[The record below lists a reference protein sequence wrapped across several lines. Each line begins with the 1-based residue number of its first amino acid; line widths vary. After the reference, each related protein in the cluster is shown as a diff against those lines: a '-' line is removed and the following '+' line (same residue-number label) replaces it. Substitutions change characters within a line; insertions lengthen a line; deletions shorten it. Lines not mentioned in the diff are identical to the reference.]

1 MLALSPAPVEG
12 ETMSTLPASAARAA
26 LPASATR
33 PRLTIW
39 IVYGAMGVL
48 LAAYFA
54 RELFGAGR
62 YSPLIDGWMVAG
74 FELVASGLCLARG
87 LAHRPG
93 RAVALVLGVGLLC
106 WSVGDLAITI
116 EALGGATP
124 SAPSPADAF
133 YLAFFPFAY
142 VAVVLLMRGGT
153 RRLSTPSWLDGAVA
167 GLGAAAIC
175 AAFAFPSVHRLAG
188 GGSLSVATNLAY
200 PIGDLL
206 LLFLVVGGTAMLS
219 GRRRGPWL
227 LLATGA
233 AINVVGDTSN
243 LLVSSLGATHVGA
256 LANAAAW
263 PTSILLM
270 SMVVW
275 LGAGH
280 ASPFAAQKPT
290 GFVLPA
296 LAAASGLAILVVGT
310 LHHTSGVATGLATAT
325 LVVVGVRLALSARG
339 MRTLTRKRYHQ
350 SVTDDL
356 TGLGNRRYLFQVLDA
371 FFTDTAGAAMPGRR
385 LAFLFIDLNRFKE
398 LNDAF
403 GHPAGDAILKQLG
416 ARLKA
421 SLRESDE
428 LIRFGGDE
436 FAVVLMDAD
445 AEYATTIAGHLT
457 DSLRE
462 PFALHAVS
470 SRISASIGI
479 AHAPADAADSAALMA
494 RADVAMYRAKSSGLP
509 FAVFE
514 HERDFEGDGNRLR
527 LAEELRLAL
536 ERGELVLHYQP
547 QLDLRSDEIPT
558 VEALIRWPHPRLGLL
573 HPLSFLPV
581 AEEAGLMGSLTR
593 WVLEAALT
601 QCGVWRGA
609 GRRIT
614 VSVNISATNLLDV
627 GFIDLVRGLLAR
639 CELPADALILEIT
652 ETSLITEFERSRR
665 VIAQLRDLGLVVS
678 IDDFGAGFT
687 SLAFLGSLAVGELK
701 LDRTFITRLATG
713 EREREVQLVRATI
726 DLGHAL
732 GLRVVAEGVEDYGT
746 LALLSRCGCDLVQ
759 GYFIDVPRPAGE
771 LTFLA
776 QPTGN
781 RPSTAARSEHDDR
794 LLARTSSAGAVAT
807 RLVGGRVPLTPK
819 PALQPAPQP
828 DPDVAVVA

>member
-1 MLALSPAPVEG
+1 MSALPAPAV
-12 ETMSTLPASAARAA
+12 RAA
-26 LPASATR
+26 LPARATR
-33 PRLTIW
+33 ARPTVW
-39 IVYGAMGVL
+39 IVYGVMGAL

-54 RELFGAGR
+54 RELFGAQR
-62 YSPLIDGWMVAG
+62 YSTPIDGWMVAG
-74 FELVASGLCLARG
+74 FELVASGMCLARG
-87 LAHRPG
+87 LVRRPG

-106 WSVGDLAITI
+106 WSVGDVAITI
-116 EALGGATP
+116 ETLGGATP

-133 YLAFFPFAY
+133 YLAFFPLAY
-142 VAVVLLMRGGT
+142 VALVLLMRGGT
-153 RRLSTPSWLDGAVA
+153 RRLATPSWLDGAVA

-175 AAFAFPSVHRLAG
+175 AAFAFSDLQRLAG

-206 LLFLVVGGTAMLS
+206 LLFLAVGGTALLS
-219 GRRRGPWL
+219 GRRRAPWL

-233 AINVVGDTSN
+233 AINVLGDTSN
-243 LLVSSLGATHVGA
+243 LLASSFGTTHVGT

-270 SMVVW
+270 SAAVW
-275 LGAGH
+275 LGPGH
-280 ASPFAAQKPT
+280 ASPFALQKPT
-290 GFVLPA
+290 GFVLPT
-296 LAAASGLAILVVGT
+296 LAATSGLAILVVGA
-310 LHHTSGVATGLATAT
+310 LHHISGVAIGLAAAT

-339 MRTLTRKRYHQ
+339 MRSLTTTRYRQ

-356 TGLGNRRYLFQVLDA
+356 TGLGNRRYLFQILDA
-371 FFTDTAGAAMPGRR
+371 FFAESSGTPVSDRR

-416 ARLKA
+416 GRLKA
-421 SLRESDE
+421 SLRESDA

-445 AEYATTIAGHLT
+445 AEYATTIAEHLT
-457 DSLRE
+457 HSLHE
-462 PFALHAVS
+462 PFALDAVS

-479 AHAPADAADSAALMA
+479 AHAPSDAGDSAALMA
-494 RADVAMYRAKSSGLP
+494 RADVAMYRAKSNGLP
-509 FAVFE
+509 FVVFD
-514 HERDFEGDGNRLR
+514 HARDFEGDGNRLR

-536 ERGELVLHYQP
+536 EHGELVLHYQP
-547 QLDLRSDEIPT
+547 QLDLRSDEIPS
-558 VEALIRWPHPRLGLL
+558 VEALVRWPHRRLGLL
-573 HPLSFLPV
+573 QPLSFLPV
-581 AEEAGLMGSLTR
+581 AEEAGLMGPLTR

-601 QCGVWRGA
+601 QCAAWRDS

-614 VSVNISATNLLDV
+614 VSVNISASNVLDA
-627 GFIDLVRGLLAR
+627 GFIELVRGLLER
-639 CELPADALILEIT
+639 CDLAPDALILEIT

-701 LDRTFITRLATG
+701 LDRTFITRLASG

-726 DLGHAL
+726 DLGHSL
-732 GLRVVAEGVEDYGT
+732 GLRVVAEGVENYAT

-759 GYFIDVPRPAGE
+759 GYFIDVPRPADE
-771 LTFLA
+771 LAFLELPA
-776 QPTGN
+776 GD
-781 RPSTAARSEHDDR
+781 RPSKAARADHDDR
-794 LLARTSSAGAVAT
+794 LLARTSSAGAMAT
-807 RLVGGRVPLTPK
+807 RPVGGRMPPTPQ
-819 PALQPAPQP
+819 PLQPAT
-828 DPDVAVVA
+828 VGTRS

>member
-1 MLALSPAPVEG
+1 
-12 ETMSTLPASAARAA
+12 MSALPAAAVRAA
-26 LPASATR
+26 LPARATR
-33 PRLTIW
+33 TRPTIW
-39 IVYGAMGVL
+39 IVYGVMGVL

-54 RELFGAGR
+54 REVVGADR
-62 YSPLIDGWMVAG
+62 YSSLIDGWMVAG

-87 LAHRPG
+87 LVRRPG

-106 WSVGDLAITI
+106 WSAGDVAITI

-124 SAPSPADAF
+124 SAPSPADAL
-133 YLAFFPFAY
+133 YLTFFPLAY
-142 VAVVLLMRGGT
+142 VAVVLMMRGGT
-153 RRLSTPSWLDGAVA
+153 RRLATPSWLDGAVA

-175 AAFAFPSVHRLAG
+175 AAFAFPSLRRLAG

-227 LLATGA
+227 LLATGV

-243 LLVSSLGATHVGA
+243 LLASSLGHVGT
-256 LANAAAW
+256 LVNAAAW

-270 SMVVW
+270 SMAVW

-280 ASPFAAQKPT
+280 ASPFALQKPT
-290 GFVLPA
+290 GFLLPA
-296 LAAASGLAILVVGT
+296 LAAAAGLAILVVGT
-310 LHHTSGVATGLATAT
+310 VHHTDGVAIGLATAT

-356 TGLGNRRYLFQVLDA
+356 TGLGNRRYLFQILDA
-371 FFTDTAGAAMPGRR
+371 FFADGSGAPMRGRR

-416 ARLKA
+416 GRLKA

-445 AEYATTIAGHLT
+445 AEYATTIARHLT
-457 DSLRE
+457 ESLRE
-462 PFALHAVS
+462 PFALEAVS

-479 AHAPADAADSAALMA
+479 AHAPSDASDSAELMA
-494 RADVAMYRAKSSGLP
+494 RADVAMYRAKSNGLP
-509 FAVFE
+509 FVVFE

-527 LAEELRLAL
+527 LAEELRLAI
-536 ERGELVLHYQP
+536 ERAELVLHYQP

-558 VEALIRWPHPRLGLL
+558 VEALVRWAHPRLGLL

-581 AEEAGLMGSLTR
+581 AEEAGLMGLLTR
-593 WVLEAALT
+593 WILAAALT
-601 QCGVWRGA
+601 QCAAWRDA

-614 VSVNISATNLLDV
+614 VSVNISASSLLDA
-627 GFIDLVRGLLAR
+627 GFIDLVRAQLER
-639 CELPADALILEIT
+639 CDLPADALILEIT

-665 VIAQLRDLGLVVS
+665 VIAELRDLGLVVS

-713 EREREVQLVRATI
+713 KREREVQLVRATI

-732 GLRVVAEGVEDYGT
+732 GLRVVAEGVEDYAT

-759 GYFIDVPRPAGE
+759 GYFIDVPQPADE
-771 LTFLA
+771 LTFLK
-776 QPTGN
+776 QPTDN
-781 RPSTAARSEHDDR
+781 RPSKAAREEHDDR
-794 LLARTSSAGAVAT
+794 QLARTSSAGAVAT

-819 PALQPAPQP
+819 PLQQAVAER
-828 DPDVAVVA
+828 DPDVAAVA

>member
-1 MLALSPAPVEG
+1 
-12 ETMSTLPASAARAA
+12 MSALPAAAVRAA
-26 LPASATR
+26 LPARATR
-33 PRLTIW
+33 ARPTIW
-39 IVYGAMGVL
+39 IVYGVMGVL

-54 RELFGAGR
+54 REVLGADR
-62 YSPLIDGWMVAG
+62 YSSLIDGWMVAG

-87 LAHRPG
+87 LVRRPG

-106 WSVGDLAITI
+106 WSAGDVAITI

-133 YLAFFPFAY
+133 YLTFFPLAY
-142 VAVVLLMRGGT
+142 VAVVLMMRGGA
-153 RRLSTPSWLDGAVA
+153 RRLATPSWLDGAVA

-175 AAFAFPSVHRLAG
+175 AAFAFPSLRRLAG

-227 LLATGA
+227 LLTTGV
-233 AINVVGDTSN
+233 AINVVGDASN
-243 LLVSSLGATHVGA
+243 LLASSLGHVGT
-256 LANAAAW
+256 LVNAAAW

-270 SMVVW
+270 SMAVW

-280 ASPFAAQKPT
+280 ASPFALQKPT
-290 GFVLPA
+290 GFLLPA
-296 LAAASGLAILVVGT
+296 LAAAAGLAILVVGT
-310 LHHTSGVATGLATAT
+310 VHHTDGVAIGLATAT

-356 TGLGNRRYLFQVLDA
+356 TGLGNRRYPFQILDA
-371 FFTDTAGAAMPGRR
+371 FFADGGGAPMPGRR

-416 ARLKA
+416 GRLKA

-436 FAVVLMDAD
+436 FAVVLMGAD
-445 AEYATTIAGHLT
+445 AEYATTIARHLT
-457 DSLRE
+457 ESLRE
-462 PFALHAVS
+462 PFALEAVS

-479 AHAPADAADSAALMA
+479 AHAPSDASDSAELMA
-494 RADVAMYRAKSSGLP
+494 RADVAMYRAKSNGLP
-509 FAVFE
+509 FVVFE

-527 LAEELRLAL
+527 LAEELRLAI

-558 VEALIRWPHPRLGLL
+558 VEALVRWPHPRLGLL

-581 AEEAGLMGSLTR
+581 AEEAGLMGPLTR
-593 WVLEAALT
+593 WILAAALT
-601 QCGVWRGA
+601 QCAAWRDA

-614 VSVNISATNLLDV
+614 VSVNISASNLLDV
-627 GFIDLVRGLLAR
+627 GFLDLVRAQLER
-639 CELPADALILEIT
+639 CDLPAEALILEIT
-652 ETSLITEFERSRR
+652 ETSLITEFEHSRR
-665 VIAQLRDLGLVVS
+665 VIAELRDLGLVVS

-687 SLAFLGSLAVGELK
+687 SLALLGSLAVGELK

-713 EREREVQLVRATI
+713 KREREVQLVRATI

-732 GLRVVAEGVEDYGT
+732 GLRVVAEGVEDYAT

-759 GYFIDVPRPAGE
+759 GYFIDVPQPADE
-771 LTFLA
+771 LTFLK
-776 QPTGN
+776 QPTDN
-781 RPSTAARSEHDDR
+781 RPSKAAREEHDDR

-819 PALQPAPQP
+819 PLQQAAAER
-828 DPDVAVVA
+828 DPDVAAVA

>member
-1 MLALSPAPVEG
+1 
-12 ETMSTLPASAARAA
+12 MSA

-33 PRLTIW
+33 AVVPTSPTRPRPTIW
-39 IVYGAMGVL
+39 IAYAAMGVV

-54 RELFGAGR
+54 RELVGGSR

-74 FELVASGLCLARG
+74 FELVASCLCLARG
-87 LAHRPG
+87 FARRPG
-93 RAVALVLGVGLLC
+93 RAAALVLGVALLC
-106 WSVGDLAITI
+106 WSAGDIAITI

-133 YLAFFPFAY
+133 YLAFFPLAY

-153 RRLSTPSWLDGAVA
+153 RRLSSPNWLDGAIA

-175 AAFAFPSVHRLAG
+175 AAFAFPSLRRLAG

-206 LLFLVVGGTAMLS
+206 LLFLVAGGTAMLS

-227 LLATGA
+227 LLATGV
-233 AINVVGDTSN
+233 AINIVGDTSN
-243 LLVSSLGATHVGA
+243 LLASSLGATHVGV
-256 LANAAAW
+256 LANASAW

-270 SMVVW
+270 SMAVW

-280 ASPFAAQKPT
+280 ASPFAAEKPT

-296 LAAASGLAILVVGT
+296 LAAAAGLTILVVGT
-310 LHHTSGVATGLATAT
+310 LHHTSGVAIGLATAT
-325 LVVVGVRLALSARG
+325 LVVVGARLALSARG

-371 FFTDTAGAAMPGRR
+371 FFADIAGAAMPSRR

-398 LNDAF
+398 LNDSF

-462 PFALHAVS
+462 PFALDAVN

-479 AHAPADAADSAALMA
+479 AHAPADATDSAALMA
-494 RADVAMYRAKSSGLP
+494 HADVAMYRAKSNGLP

-514 HERDFEGDGNRLR
+514 HERDFEGDGNRAAR
-527 LAEELRLAL
+527 GGGAASGARARRARIAL
-536 ERGELVLHYQP
+536 SAAARPAQ
-547 QLDLRSDEIPT
+547 RSD
-558 VEALIRWPHPRLGLL
+558 PHRRGADSLAPSAAR
-573 HPLSFLPV
+573 PARPDQLP
-581 AEEAGLMGSLTR
+581 
-593 WVLEAALT
+593 
-601 QCGVWRGA
+601 A
-609 GRRIT
+609 GRRGGRPDRPT
-614 VSVNISATNLLDV
+614 HTLGAR
-627 GFIDLVRGLLAR
+627 RGAHPVCRLASR
-639 CELPADALILEIT
+639 RPADQ
-652 ETSLITEFERSRR
+652 R
-665 VIAQLRDLGLVVS
+665 LG
-678 IDDFGAGFT
+678 
-687 SLAFLGSLAVGELK
+687 
-701 LDRTFITRLATG
+701 
-713 EREREVQLVRATI
+713 QH
-726 DLGHAL
+726 LGHEPARRRL
-732 GLRVVAEGVEDYGT
+732 
-746 LALLSRCGCDLVQ
+746 
-759 GYFIDVPRPAGE
+759 PR
-771 LTFLA
+771 
-776 QPTGN
+776 
-781 RPSTAARSEHDDR
+781 
-794 LLARTSSAGAVAT
+794 ART
-807 RLVGGRVPLTPK
+807 R
-819 PALQPAPQP
+819 
-828 DPDVAVVA
+828 

>member
-1 MLALSPAPVEG
+1 
-12 ETMSTLPASAARAA
+12 MSALPASAVRAA
-26 LPASATR
+26 LPAPATR
-33 PRLTIW
+33 ARLTIW
-39 IVYGAMGVL
+39 IVYGVMGVL

-54 RELFGAGR
+54 REVFGADR
-62 YSPLIDGWMVAG
+62 YSSLIDGWMVAG

-87 LAHRPG
+87 LVRRPG

-106 WSVGDLAITI
+106 WSAGDVAITI

-133 YLAFFPFAY
+133 YLAFFPLAY

-153 RRLSTPSWLDGAVA
+153 RRLATPNWLDGAVA

-175 AAFAFPSVHRLAG
+175 AAFAFSGVRRLAG

-227 LLATGA
+227 LLAAGA
-233 AINVVGDTSN
+233 AVNVFGDTSN
-243 LLVSSLGATHVGA
+243 LLASSLGTTDVGA

-270 SMVVW
+270 SMAVW

-296 LAAASGLAILVVGT
+296 LAAVSGLVILVVGT
-310 LHHTSGVATGLATAT
+310 LHHTSGVAIALAAAT

-339 MRTLTRKRYHQ
+339 MRTLTRTRYHQ

-356 TGLGNRRYLFQVLDA
+356 TGLGNRRYLFQILDA
-371 FFTDTAGAAMPGRR
+371 FFADSGGAAIPDRR

-416 ARLKA
+416 ERLKA

-445 AEYATTIAGHLT
+445 AEYATTVARHLT
-457 DSLRE
+457 DGLRE
-462 PFALHAVS
+462 PFTLDAVS

-479 AHAPADAADSAALMA
+479 AHAPSDAADSAALMA
-494 RADVAMYRAKSSGLP
+494 RADVAMYRAKSNGLP
-509 FAVFE
+509 FVVFE

-536 ERGELVLHYQP
+536 QHGELVLHYQP

-558 VEALIRWPHPRLGLL
+558 VEALVRWPHPRLGLL

-581 AEEAGLMGSLTR
+581 AEEAGLMGPLTR

-601 QCGVWRGA
+601 QCAAWRDA
-609 GRRIT
+609 GRRIN
-614 VSVNISATNLLDV
+614 VSVNISASNLLDP
-627 GFIDLVRGLLAR
+627 GFIDLVRGQLER
-639 CELPADALILEIT
+639 CDLDADALILEIT

-713 EREREVQLVRATI
+713 KREREVQLVRATI

-732 GLRVVAEGVEDYGT
+732 GLRVVAEGIEDYAT

-759 GYFIDVPRPAGE
+759 GYFIDVPRPADE
-771 LTFLA
+771 LAFLK
-776 QPTGN
+776 QPAGN
-781 RPSTAARSEHDDR
+781 TPSKAARSEHDDR

-807 RLVGGRVPLTPK
+807 RMVGGRVPLTPK
-819 PALQPAPQP
+819 PLQQAAAEP
-828 DPDVAVVA
+828 DPEVAAIA

>member
-1 MLALSPAPVEG
+1 
-12 ETMSTLPASAARAA
+12 MSALPASAAGAA

-33 PRLTIW
+33 TRPTIW
-39 IVYGAMGVL
+39 IVYGVMGVL

-54 RELFGAGR
+54 RELSGANH
-62 YSPLIDGWMVAG
+62 YSSLVDGWMVAG
-74 FELVASGLCLARG
+74 FELVASGLCLGRG
-87 LAHRPG
+87 LVRRPG
-93 RAVALVLGVGLLC
+93 RAVALVLGVALLC
-106 WSVGDLAITI
+106 WSAGDVAITI

-133 YLAFFPFAY
+133 YLAFFPLAY

-175 AAFAFPSVHRLAG
+175 AAFAFPSLRRLAG

-227 LLATGA
+227 LLATGVA
-233 AINVVGDTSN
+233 VNVVGDTSN
-243 LLVSSLGATHVGA
+243 LLSSSLGTTHFGV

-263 PTSILLM
+263 PTSVLLM
-270 SMVVW
+270 SMAVW

-280 ASPFAAQKPT
+280 ASPFAAQKQT

-310 LHHTSGVATGLATAT
+310 LHHTSDVAIGLATAT
-325 LVVVGVRLALSARG
+325 LVVVGIRLAWSARG
-339 MRTLTRKRYHQ
+339 MRTLTTTRYRQ

-356 TGLGNRRYLFQVLDA
+356 TGLGNRRYLYQVLDA
-371 FFTDTAGAAMPGRR
+371 FFADQAGAAMPERR

-416 ARLKA
+416 TRLKA
-421 SLRESDE
+421 SLRGSDE

-462 PFALHAVS
+462 PFALEAVS
-470 SRISASIGI
+470 SRLSASIGI
-479 AHAPADAADSAALMA
+479 AHAPSDATDSAALMA

-509 FAVFE
+509 FVVFE

-536 ERGELVLHYQP
+536 ERGALELHYQP
-547 QLDLRSDEIPT
+547 QLDLRSDEIPG
-558 VEALIRWPHPRLGLL
+558 VEALVRWPHPRLGLL

-581 AEEAGLMGSLTR
+581 AEEAGLMGPLTN
-593 WVLEAALT
+593 WVLEAALA
-601 QCGVWRGA
+601 QCAAWRSA
-609 GRRIT
+609 GQRIT
-614 VSVNISATNLLDV
+614 VSVNISASNLLDA
-627 GFIDLVRGLLAR
+627 GFIELVRGLLER

-652 ETSLITEFERSRR
+652 ETSLITEFERSRG

-701 LDRTFITRLATG
+701 LDRTFITRLASG

-732 GLRVVAEGVEDYGT
+732 GLRVVAEGVEDYAT
-746 LALLSRCGCDLVQ
+746 LALLARSGCDLVQ

-771 LTFLA
+771 LTFLT
-776 QPTGN
+776 QPN
-781 RPSTAARSEHDDR
+781 ASRPAKAARAHHDAP
-794 LLARTSSAGAVAT
+794 LPARTSSTPAVAA
-807 RLVGGRVPLTPK
+807 RLAGGRVPLAPK
-819 PALQPAPQP
+819 PLPQATAVAE
-828 DPDVAVVA
+828 PDVVALA